1 MLVPITREKFEQII
15 PLIATG
21 PQYSYYWGKWQDFL
35 RRLLISVV
43 AVVVILLIGKLFGEG
58 GQALTL
64 ILVVI
69 AGLYWLWGP
78 VYWASLRNASY
89 RRFQYSGFLRGQVL
103 DVFITEEL
111 IGEEQTVNKRG
122 ELVII
127 ENRER
132 RINLEIGDET
142 GFRADVQAPLRRIH
156 KVIVPGQIAELLV
169 LSNQPNLGSIAMI
182 TDVYI
187 PSHNLW
193 VGDYPY
199 LRRDIF
205 AQVSR
210 QLGGADER
218 RSSASSHRASYI
230 KRRRR

>member
-1 MLVPITREKFEQII
+1 MLVALTREKFEQII

-21 PQYSYYWGKWQDFL
+21 PQYAYYWGKFRDFL

-43 AVVVILLIGKLFGEG
+43 AVVAILLIGNFFGEAG
-58 GQALTL
+58 PALTL
-64 ILVVI
+64 IFGLI

-89 RRFQYSGFLRGQVL
+89 RRFKYSGFLRGQVL

-111 IGEEQTVNKRG
+111 VGEEQTVNKQG
-122 ELVII
+122 QLVII

-132 RINLEIGDET
+132 RLNLEIGDET
-142 GFRADVQAPLRRIH
+142 GFRADVQAPLLRIH
-156 KVIVPGQIAELLV
+156 KVITPGQIAELLV
-169 LSNQPNLGSIAMI
+169 LSNQANLGRIAKI

-199 LRRDIF
+199 LQRDIF

-210 QLGGADER
+210 MIRD
-218 RSSASSHRASYI
+218 
-230 KRRRR
+230 